1 MALADVASN
10 AFHTVCMST
19 TRLMFARGCKSHKV
33 SDAVLHLLPKFSIKL
48 SEKYPTGVADSSFQL
63 IAVLIVPLG
72 CVSRPLNVYLHT
84 VLTGYGIWLC

>member
-1 MALADVASN
+1 MWLPMLSTQSARALQDSCLQEAAN
-10 AFHTVCMST
+10 HI
-19 TRLMFARGCKSHKV
+19 KV
-33 SDAVLHLLPKFSIKL
+33 SDAVLHLLPKFPIKL

-63 IAVLIVPLG
+63 VAVLIVPLG